1 MNIAI
6 MGATGTGKTWLAQA
20 LSRHCPTA
28 LINDNPPLLAALADA
43 HPCDPGAL
51 HAIAREHQRRYDLT
65 LLTGLDLPGDAAS
78 QGRNEVFDAALRLA
92 LDGAGIAYQVI
103 YGSGTQRTLNALKLV
118 RHHEAPASRAMA
130 PEPPNSARWVWSC
143 ETCSDPVCEHRLF
156 TDRLG
161 LAQP

>member
-6 MGATGTGKTWLAQA
+6 MGAAGTGKTRLADE

-28 LINDNPPLLAALADA
+28 LITDKPALLAILSSGLPA
-43 HPCDPGAL
+43 DPGVL
-51 HAIAREHQRRYDLT
+51 LGIAHEHQRHYDLT

-78 QGRNEVFDAALRLA
+78 PESNEVFDAALRLM

-103 YGSGTQRTLNALKLV
+103 YGRGAQRTLNALKLV
-118 RHHEAPASRAMA
+118 RRPDEPADRVMA
-130 PEPPNSARWVWSC
+130 PEPSSSGKWVWSC

-156 TDRLG
+156 TDKLG
-161 LAQP
+161 LTQP

>member
-6 MGATGTGKTWLAQA
+6 MGATGTGKTWLANE
-20 LSRHCPTA
+20 LSRHCPA
-28 LINDNPPLLAALADA
+28 VLITDSPSFLAALAGA

-51 HAIAREHQRRYDLT
+51 HVIAREHQRRYDLT

-103 YGSGTQRTLNALKLV
+103 YGRGAQRALNAVKLV
-118 RHHEAPASRAMA
+118 LCPDEPADQVMA
-130 PEPPNSARWVWSC
+130 TEPSSSAKWVWSC

-156 TDRLG
+156 TDKLG
-161 LAQP
+161 IRQP